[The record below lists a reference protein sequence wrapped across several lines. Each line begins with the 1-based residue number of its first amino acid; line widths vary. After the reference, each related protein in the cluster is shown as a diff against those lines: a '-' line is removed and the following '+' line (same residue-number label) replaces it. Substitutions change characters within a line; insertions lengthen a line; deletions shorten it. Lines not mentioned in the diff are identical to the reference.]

1 MLLTL
6 KRLLPIVLV
15 LLFTAALSACQRGA
29 PEAPAEESAV
39 DSGAPAE
46 APPAATQAAE
56 TRPENV
62 PTPLPPVEEVADL
75 DATATPLPGPA
86 RPARVQIP
94 SAEIDVPVLIVA
106 VDQEG
111 FLPTPDEHA
120 GYWALSA
127 PLDGDGNTIL
137 VGHNRTS
144 PVEIFRN
151 LPRVEVGDEITLT
164 DQFNAEYTYE
174 VTEVELFE
182 VEGNPEEAQRT
193 LEYID
198 PELSKRVT
206 LVTCQPDDEC
216 TQRLIVVA
224 EPVND

>member
-6 KRLLPIVLV
+6 KRSLTIVLA
-15 LLFTAALSACQRGA
+15 LLLAAALSACQRGA
-29 PEAPAEESAV
+29 SDAPA
-39 DSGAPAE
+39 DGGAQAE
-46 APPAATQAAE
+46 APLAAPQDAGS
-56 TRPENV
+56 RPENV
-62 PTPLPPVEEVADL
+62 PTPLPPVGEVADL
-75 DATATPLPGPA
+75 DATATPPPGPA

-94 SAEIDVPVLIVA
+94 SAGVDVPVLIVA

-111 FLPTPDEHA
+111 YLPTPDEHA

-127 PLDGDGNTIL
+127 PLDGDGNTVI

-144 PVEIFRN
+144 PVEVFRN
-151 LPRVEVGDEITLT
+151 LPRVEVGDEIILI
-164 DQFNAEYTYE
+164 DQFNAEYRYE
-174 VTEVELFE
+174 VTEVELFQ

-193 LEYID
+193 LDYID

-206 LVTCQPDDEC
+206 LITCQPEGEC

-224 EPVND
+224 VPADE

>member
-6 KRLLPIVLV
+6 KRSLTIVLA
-15 LLFTAALSACQRGA
+15 LLLAAALSACQRGA
-29 PEAPAEESAV
+29 SDAPA
-39 DSGAPAE
+39 DGGAQAE
-46 APPAATQAAE
+46 APLAAPQDAGS
-56 TRPENV
+56 RPENV
-62 PTPLPPVEEVADL
+62 PTPLPPVGEVADL
-75 DATATPLPGPA
+75 NVTATPPPGPA

-94 SAEIDVPVLIVA
+94 SAGVDVPVLIVA

-111 FLPTPDEHA
+111 YLPTPDEHA

-127 PLDGDGNTIL
+127 PLDGDGNTVI

-144 PVEIFRN
+144 PVEVFRN
-151 LPRVEVGDEITLT
+151 LPRVEVGDEIILI
-164 DQFNAEYTYE
+164 DQFNAEYRYE
-174 VTEVELFE
+174 VTEVELFQ

-193 LEYID
+193 LDYID

-206 LVTCQPDDEC
+206 LITCQPEGEC

-224 EPVND
+224 VPADE

>member
-6 KRLLPIVLV
+6 KRSLTIVLA
-15 LLFTAALSACQRGA
+15 LLLAAALSACQRGA
-29 PEAPAEESAV
+29 SDAPA
-39 DSGAPAE
+39 DGGAQAE
-46 APPAATQAAE
+46 APLAAPQDAGS
-56 TRPENV
+56 RPENV
-62 PTPLPPVEEVADL
+62 PTPLPPVEEMADL
-75 DATATPLPGPA
+75 DATATPPPGPA

-94 SAEIDVPVLIVA
+94 SAGVDVPVLIVA

-111 FLPTPDEHA
+111 YLPTPDEHA

-127 PLDGDGNTIL
+127 PLDGDGNTVI

-144 PVEIFRN
+144 PVEVFRN
-151 LPRVEVGDEITLT
+151 LPRVEVGDEIILI
-164 DQFNAEYTYE
+164 DQFNAEYRYE
-174 VTEVELFE
+174 VTEVELFQ

-193 LEYID
+193 LDYID

-206 LVTCQPDDEC
+206 LITCQPEGEC

-224 EPVND
+224 VPADE

>member
-6 KRLLPIVLV
+6 KRSLPIVLA
-15 LLFTAALSACQRGA
+15 LLLAAALSACQRGA
-29 PEAPAEESAV
+29 SDAPA
-39 DSGAPAE
+39 DGGAQAE
-46 APPAATQAAE
+46 APLAAPQDAGS
-56 TRPENV
+56 RPENV
-62 PTPLPPVEEVADL
+62 PTPLPPVGEVADL
-75 DATATPLPGPA
+75 NVTATPPPGPA

-94 SAEIDVPVLIVA
+94 SAGVDVPVLIVA

-111 FLPTPDEHA
+111 YLPTPDEHA

-127 PLDGDGNTIL
+127 PLDGDGNTVI

-144 PVEIFRN
+144 PVEVFRN
-151 LPRVEVGDEITLT
+151 LPRVEVGDEIILI
-164 DQFNAEYTYE
+164 DQFNAEYRYE
-174 VTEVELFE
+174 VTEVELFQ

-193 LEYID
+193 LDYID

-206 LVTCQPDDEC
+206 LITCQPEGEC

-224 EPVND
+224 VPADE

>member
-6 KRLLPIVLV
+6 KRSLTIVLA
-15 LLFTAALSACQRGA
+15 LLLAAALSACQRGA
-29 PEAPAEESAV
+29 SDAPA
-39 DSGAPAE
+39 DGGAQAE
-46 APPAATQAAE
+46 APLAAPQDAGS
-56 TRPENV
+56 RPENV
-62 PTPLPPVEEVADL
+62 PTPLPPVGEVADL
-75 DATATPLPGPA
+75 NVTATPPPGPA

-94 SAEIDVPVLIVA
+94 SAGVDVPVLIVA

-111 FLPTPDEHA
+111 YLPTPDEHA

-127 PLDGDGNTIL
+127 PLDGDGNTVI

-144 PVEIFRN
+144 PVEVFRN
-151 LPRVEVGDEITLT
+151 LPRVEVGDEIILI

-193 LEYID
+193 LDYID

-206 LVTCQPDDEC
+206 LITCQPEGEC

-224 EPVND
+224 VPADE

>member
-6 KRLLPIVLV
+6 KRSLTIVLA
-15 LLFTAALSACQRGA
+15 LLLAAALSACQRGA
-29 PEAPAEESAV
+29 SDAPA
-39 DSGAPAE
+39 DGGAQAE
-46 APPAATQAAE
+46 APLAAPQDAGS
-56 TRPENV
+56 RPENV
-62 PTPLPPVEEVADL
+62 PTPLPPVGEVADL
-75 DATATPLPGPA
+75 NVTATPPPGPA

-94 SAEIDVPVLIVA
+94 SAGVDVPVLIVA

-111 FLPTPDEHA
+111 YLPTPDEHA

-127 PLDGDGNTIL
+127 PLDGDGNTVI

-144 PVEIFRN
+144 PVEVFRN
-151 LPRVEVGDEITLT
+151 LTRIEVGDEIILT
-164 DQFNAEYTYE
+164 DQFNAEYRYE
-174 VTEVELFE
+174 VTEVELFQ

-193 LEYID
+193 LDYID

-206 LVTCQPDDEC
+206 LITCQPEGEC

-224 EPVND
+224 VPADE

>member
-6 KRLLPIVLV
+6 KRSLTIVLA
-15 LLFTAALSACQRGA
+15 LLLAAALSACQRGA
-29 PEAPAEESAV
+29 SDAPA
-39 DSGAPAE
+39 DGGAQAE
-46 APPAATQAAE
+46 APLAAPQDAGS
-56 TRPENV
+56 RPENV
-62 PTPLPPVEEVADL
+62 PTPLPPVGEVADL
-75 DATATPLPGPA
+75 NVTATPPPGPA

-94 SAEIDVPVLIVA
+94 SAGVDVPVLIVA

-111 FLPTPDEHA
+111 YLPTPDEHA

-127 PLDGDGNTIL
+127 PLDGDGNTVI

-144 PVEIFRN
+144 PVEVFRN
-151 LPRVEVGDEITLT
+151 LPRVEVGDEIILI
-164 DQFNAEYTYE
+164 DPFNAEYRYE
-174 VTEVELFE
+174 VTEVELFQ

-193 LEYID
+193 LDYID

-206 LVTCQPDDEC
+206 LITCQPEGEC

-224 EPVND
+224 VPADE